1 MKYLLDDSIFDL
13 FEENFE
19 LHAGLLMSME
29 AMGYKLTETFF
40 REILSGDISEFK
52 ANEIDEIKKALSDSK
67 SDLVP
72 VLVFSK
78 GKSGE
83 WIYLELH
90 K

>member
-40 REILSGDISEFK
+40 RTKSAIIFNSDQIE
-52 ANEIDEIKKALSDSK
+52 EIKKALADSK
-67 SDLVP
+67 TALAP

-78 GKSGE
+78 GKGTE
-83 WIYLELH
+83 LIHLELH